1 METEAPTRQKRE
13 RKQTAFLGAGD
24 ADDAPAR
31 KRVEFKPGRGTK
43 LADIPNVAFRLSKI
57 SRKDD
62 ILKFIYRVLYKGVGK
77 QMTIKKD
84 IGEFSGWTFAN
95 DAEREAKESLLSR
108 AFKDTL
114 HEILDLFE
122 VPRGSGADGKKEAQV
137 ARLMAFLDAP
147 RESGKK
153 SLAEAEEK
161 KKKARER
168 KRERTAKKAATKAK
182 SAAKATGGS
191 AKQAALIKKL
201 RAENAALRAKLAKLT
216 GKEEPAGED
225 DEGEEEEEGGL
236 LGLDSIAMPLS
247 ELVGV
252 GAQTIEVSKD
262 VLAATPSASQ
272 HDAVLYSLIT
282 CAQAA
287 STCVDSA
294 ACAAYEAEPKTLF
307 GHATSLSKV
316 LLKLV
321 EVLRQR
327 CGVIQ
332 GHAAASRLSSIEASI
347 ERNLAALK
355 VACAA
360 AAGDV
365 EQDKHNQKALE
376 AMAIS

>member
-225 DEGEEEEEGGL
+225 DEGEEEEE
-236 LGLDSIAMPLS
+236 
-247 ELVGV
+247 E
-252 GAQTIEVSKD
+252 E
-262 VLAATPSASQ
+262 
-272 HDAVLYSLIT
+272 HDARSDI
-282 CAQAA
+282 
-287 STCVDSA
+287 
-294 ACAAYEAEPKTLF
+294 
-307 GHATSLSKV
+307 
-316 LLKLV
+316 
-321 EVLRQR
+321 
-327 CGVIQ
+327 
-332 GHAAASRLSSIEASI
+332 
-347 ERNLAALK
+347 LAFR
-355 VACAA
+355 
-360 AAGDV
+360 
-365 EQDKHNQKALE
+365 ETE
-376 AMAIS
+376 